1 MIKDRLKEGSRMSGK
16 GAPSSSRLITALI
29 GFAAAFGARKV
40 LHFAW
45 KRATGKEPPE
55 PEDTQAALGEAI
67 LWGVVTAVGVQLA
80 RTLAIRAASRRS
92 GLPAE
97 PPE

>member
-1 MIKDRLKEGSRMSGK
+1 MSDKQANGGSRV
-16 GAPSSSRLITALI
+16 ITALV
-29 GFAAAFGARKV
+29 GFVAAFVARKA

-55 PEDTQAALGEAI
+55 PDDPQSALGEA
-67 LWGVVTAVGVQLA
+67 LVWAMVTAIGVQLA
-80 RTLAIRAASRRS
+80 RMLATRAATRRS
-92 GLPAE
+92 AVTGE